1 MLTEKGPTVN
11 ILLFL
16 TPKQEVTL
24 LYDDYTIGQA
34 LRSMEVGRH
43 QAVPIIR
50 RTGEYVGTITEG
62 DVLWYLQKNGLTF
75 AEAEKLP
82 LQNVPH
88 SRDNTPL
95 LASMD
100 LTHLLENSMVQNF
113 APVVDD
119 RGMFIGI
126 ITRKRVLSHLCQ
138 EMKLQAFL
146 KRA

>member
-1 MLTEKGPTVN
+1 MN

-24 LYDDYTIGQA
+24 LYEDYTIGQA
-34 LRSMEVGRH
+34 LRSMEIGRH
-43 QAVPIIR
+43 HAVPIIR
-50 RTGEYVGTITEG
+50 RSGEYLGTITEG
-62 DVLWYLQKNGLTF
+62 DLLWYLQRSGLTF
-75 AEAEKLP
+75 AEAEKMP
-82 LQNVPH
+82 LSLVPH
-88 SRDNTPL
+88 RRDNKPL
-95 LASMD
+95 LASTD
-100 LTHLLENSMVQNF
+100 LTELLDNSMVQNF

-146 KRA
+146 KRS

>member
-1 MLTEKGPTVN
+1 MN

-24 LYDDYTIGQA
+24 LYEDYTIGQA
-34 LRSMEVGRH
+34 LRSIENGGH
-43 QAVPIIR
+43 PAVPIIR
-50 RTGEYVGTITEG
+50 RTGEYVGTITVG
-62 DVLWYLQKNGLTF
+62 DLLWYMRNNDLTF
-75 AEAEKLP
+75 AEAERLP
-82 LQNVPH
+82 LSNVPH
-88 SRDNTPL
+88 SRDNRPL

-100 LTHLLENSMVQNF
+100 LTDLLENSMVQNF

-138 EMKLQAFL
+138 ERKLQAFL

>member
-1 MLTEKGPTVN
+1 MN

-16 TPKQEVTL
+16 TPKKEVTL
-24 LYDDYTIGQA
+24 LYDDYTLGQA
-34 LRSMEVGRH
+34 LRSMENGGH
-43 QAVPIIR
+43 NAVPIIR
-50 RTGEYVGTITEG
+50 RTGEYVGTVTEG
-62 DVLWYLQKNGLTF
+62 DLLWYVRKTGLSF
-75 AEAEKLP
+75 AELNRQP
-82 LQNVPH
+82 LSVVPH
-88 SRDNTPL
+88 RRDNKPL

-100 LTHLLENSMVQNF
+100 LTDLLETSLNQNF

-126 ITRKRVLSHLCQ
+126 ITRKRVLSYLCD

>member
-1 MLTEKGPTVN
+1 MN

-16 TPKQEVTL
+16 TPKKEVTL
-24 LYDDYTIGQA
+24 LYEDYTIGQA
-34 LRSMEVGRH
+34 LRAIENGGH
-43 QAVPIIR
+43 PAVPIIR
-50 RTGEYVGTITEG
+50 RSGEYVGTITVG
-62 DVLWYLQKNGLTF
+62 DLMWYVRESGLSF

-82 LQNVPH
+82 LRNVPH
-88 SRDNTPL
+88 SRDNQPL
-95 LASMD
+95 LASTD
-100 LTHLLENSMVQNF
+100 SMVQNF

>member
-1 MLTEKGPTVN
+1 MN

-24 LYDDYTIGQA
+24 LYEDYTIGQA
-34 LRSMEVGRH
+34 LRSMEHASRT
-43 QAVPIIR
+43 AVPIIR

-62 DVLWYLQKNGLTF
+62 DLLWYVRQTGLSF
-75 AEAEKLP
+75 AELDKKP
-82 LQNVPH
+82 LSLVPH
-88 SRDNTPL
+88 RRDNKPL

-100 LTHLLENSMVQNF
+100 LTDLLDTSLNQNF

-126 ITRKRVLSHLCQ
+126 ITRKRVFSYLCDA
-138 EMKLQAFL
+138 MKLEAFL
-146 KRA
+146 KGQ

>member
-1 MLTEKGPTVN
+1 MN

-24 LYDDYTIGQA
+24 LYEDYTIGQA
-34 LRSMEVGRH
+34 LRSMEHASRN
-43 QAVPIIR
+43 AVPIIR

-62 DVLWYLQKNGLTF
+62 DLLWYVRATGLTF
-75 AEAEKLP
+75 EELDKQP
-82 LQNVPH
+82 LSLVPH
-88 SRDNTPL
+88 RRDNKPL
-95 LASMD
+95 LATLD
-100 LTHLLENSMVQNF
+100 LTDLLETSLNQNF

-126 ITRKRVLSHLCQ
+126 ITRKRVFSYLYN

-146 KRA
+146 KGE

>member
-1 MLTEKGPTVN
+1 MN

-16 TPKQEVTL
+16 TPKKDVTL

-34 LRSMEVGRH
+34 LRTMERCGH
-43 QAVPIIR
+43 AAVPIIR

-62 DVLWYLQKNGLTF
+62 DMLWYLQRSGLTF
-75 AEAEKLP
+75 AEAEKQP
-82 LQNVPH
+82 LNLVPH
-88 SRDNTPL
+88 SRDNQPL
-95 LASMD
+95 LATMN
-100 LTHLLENSMVQNF
+100 LTHLLENSMAQNF

-126 ITRKRVLSHLCQ
+126 ITRKRVLSHLCE